1 MGFFDLV
8 NIRAINGKLNDL
20 MPVVEANLSR
30 FTTYFD
36 NNFKVT
42 KRQKYG
48 QNSIFSLGEYEE
60 VILTTQ
66 KNIDELL
73 RLKKEFEIEFESA
86 HKIVEKIKP
95 VTFLDDDRSYVHW
108 NNKLASINFSYNFV
122 IKLMNNHKIYI
133 QS

>member
-48 QNSIFSLGEYEE
+48 QNSLYRLGEYEE

-66 KNIDELL
+66 KDIDELL
-73 RLKKEFEIEFESA
+73 RLKKEFESEFVSA
-86 HKIVEKIKP
+86 LKIVEKIKP
-95 VTFLDDDRSYVHW
+95 VTFLDDDSSYVHW
-108 NNKLASINFSYNFV
+108 NNELASINFSYNVV
-122 IKLMNNHKIYI
+122 IELMNNHKIYI